1 LTLTPDECTTL
12 SAIASSLVDPESIAG
27 LAAYGSKVAGY
38 ARPDSDYDLI
48 VVSKR
53 FREGV
58 RYRYVEEPVA
68 VSALI
73 VDQHLL
79 MQDARTSYLG
89 EFVVGR
95 LLNVHEAVSNP
106 ELFRTVELEY
116 KKRVIVEAL
125 LGLASDYSDFCRH
138 LVIPYDYF
146 LFDKL
151 SKRAAIYP
159 PALYSY
165 VQTYSCA
172 QGGDNRSSSTQG
184 FASAAALLTPRG
196 FLTADD
202 RGVRMVPEKMRGDA
216 FTKVQSIFSLT
227 TRGVTQYAV
236 HGYAGRVGL
245 SVYRREAQSK
255 LKRIREAPEPLPEL
269 KRPRSLLK
277 LEEGVF
283 ISDASLLE
291 NTLALLLGFAVHTME
306 ERDIGEPYSTTRVH
320 RFRDGDREAS
330 VVVKNYADVRSLKW
344 AILGLWAA
352 AANRFSM
359 SPMARLDREYAM
371 TRALRELRVGVPSIV
386 AVAPGERILVKE
398 FIAGP
403 TLSTVIDSLLKGGS
417 EGVSSVSAYAEVI
430 AKVHAAGLALGDAKP
445 SNVVISPRGLYL
457 TDLEQSSPGGDMP
470 WDIAEFLYYTA
481 KLSSREE
488 AMERVARAF
497 LESYATSG
505 GKGTI
510 SKAGGQKYFRP
521 FQPFLTPGMS
531 KMLKGLMA
539 EYS

>member
-1 LTLTPDECTTL
+1 M
-12 SAIASSLVDPESIAG
+12 G

-53 FREGV
+53 FGEGV
-58 RYRYVEEPVA
+58 RYKYVEKPVA
-68 VSALI
+68 ASALI
-73 VDQHLL
+73 VDQELL
-79 MQDARTSYLG
+79 MQDAKTAYLG

-95 LLNVHEAVSNP
+95 LLNAHEAISNP
-106 ELFRTVELEY
+106 ELFRSAELEY

-125 LGLASDYSDFCRH
+125 LELASDYGDFCRN
-138 LVIPYDYF
+138 LIVPYDYF

-165 VQTYSCA
+165 VKTYSCA
-172 QGGDNRSSSTQG
+172 QAGENRAESIQG
-184 FASAAALLTPRG
+184 FASAASSIAPRG
-196 FLTADD
+196 FLTESYQ
-202 RGVRMVPEKMRGDA
+202 GVRMVPEKMRGDA
-216 FTKVQSIFSLT
+216 FTKVHSIFTLT

-269 KRPRSLLK
+269 QRPRSLLE
-277 LEEGVF
+277 LEEGAF

-291 NTLALLLGFAVHTME
+291 NTLAMILGFSSHTMR

-320 RFRDGDREAS
+320 SFRDGDREAS

-344 AILGLWAA
+344 ALLGLWAA

-371 TRALRELRVGVPSIV
+371 TRALRNIGVHVPSIV

-398 FIAGP
+398 FVAGP
-403 TLSTVIDSLLKGGS
+403 TISTVIDDLLKGGM
-417 EGVSSVSAYAEVI
+417 EGLESVSAYAELM
-430 AKVHAAGLALGDAKP
+430 AKVHGEGIALGDSKP
-445 SNVVISPRGLYL
+445 SNVVVSPQGLYL
-457 TDLEQSSPGGDMP
+457 TDLEQASQGGDRA
-470 WDIAEFLYYTA
+470 WDLAEFLYYTA
-481 KLSSREE
+481 KLSNRQE
-488 AMERVARAF
+488 AMEKVARAF
-497 LESYATSG
+497 LRSYAALGSRETVSTA
-505 GKGTI
+505 K
-510 SKAGGQKYFRP
+510 GQKYFRP

-531 KMLKGLMA
+531 KMLRDLMT
-539 EYS
+539 EFS

>member
-1 LTLTPDECTTL
+1 MRLGQDERATLTG
-12 SAIASSLVDPESIAG
+12 IASSLVEPTSIAG

-53 FREGV
+53 FREGI
-58 RYRYVEEPVA
+58 RYKYVEEPVA
-68 VSALI
+68 ASALI
-73 VDQHLL
+73 IDQQLL
-79 MQDARTSYLG
+79 MQDARTAYLG

-95 LLNVHEAVSNP
+95 LLNEHEAINNP
-106 ELFRTVELEY
+106 ELFRSVEIEY

-125 LGLASDYSDFCRH
+125 LELSSDYGDFCRN

-172 QGGDNRSSSTQG
+172 QGGENRSSSVRG
-184 FASAAALLTPRG
+184 FASAADSLTARG
-196 FLTADD
+196 FLTAGDQ
-202 RGVRMVPEKMRGDA
+202 GVRMVPEKMKGDA

-255 LKRIREAPEPLPEL
+255 LKRIRETPEPLPEL
-269 KRPRSLLK
+269 QRPRSLLK

-291 NTLALLLGFAVHTME
+291 NTLALLLGFSAHTMK

-320 RFRDGDREAS
+320 SFRNGDTEAS

-344 AILGLWAA
+344 ALLGLWAA

-371 TRALRELRVGVPSIV
+371 TRSLREVGIHVPAIV

-403 TLSTVIDSLLKGGS
+403 TLSSAIDDVMKGGS
-417 EGVSSVSAYAEVI
+417 DGLGSVSAYAELI
-430 AKVHAAGLALGDAKP
+430 AKVHEAGLALGDAKP
-445 SNVVISPRGLYL
+445 SNVVVSPQGLYL
-457 TDLEQSSPGGDMP
+457 TDLEQSSPGGDMS
-470 WDIAEFLYYTA
+470 WDLAEFLYYTA
-481 KLSSREE
+481 KLSNREE
-488 AMERVARAF
+488 AMEKVARAF
-497 LESYATSG
+497 LGSYAASG
-505 GKGTI
+505 SKETI
-510 SKAGGQKYFRP
+510 SKARGQKYFRP

-531 KMLKGLMA
+531 KMLKELMA
-539 EYS
+539 EFS